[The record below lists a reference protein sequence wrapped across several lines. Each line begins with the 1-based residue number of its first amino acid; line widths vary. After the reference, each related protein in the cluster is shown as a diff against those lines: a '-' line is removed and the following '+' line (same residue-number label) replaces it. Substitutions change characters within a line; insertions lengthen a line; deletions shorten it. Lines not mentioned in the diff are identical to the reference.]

1 MSHQELAPWQTKDTL
16 SAGLETPR
24 SSLGQAGGGCE
35 GERGLGFSSLAAA
48 PAIFLIFLILKC
60 LGD

>member
-35 GERGLGFSSLAAA
+35 GERGLGFSSSAAA
-48 PAIFLIFLILKC
+48 PAIFLFFLY
-60 LGD
+60 